1 VAPKTEELV
10 TICAQL
16 PEEKVG
22 ELVDFARFLQ
32 QQVANENTGDKEWER
47 FVADPR
53 SRPKLDAFAK
63 QALQEG
69 EAVPL
74 DPDGM

>member
-1 VAPKTEELV
+1 VAPKTKELV

-16 PEEKVG
+16 PPQKVE

-32 QQVANENTGDKEWER
+32 QQLANESARDKEWER
-47 FVADPR
+47 IVADPR

-69 EAVPL
+69 EAVLL
-74 DPDGM
+74 DPDAM

>member
-1 VAPKTEELV
+1 MAPKTKELV

-16 PEEKVG
+16 PPQKVE

-32 QQVANENTGDKEWER
+32 QQIASESAGDKEWER
-47 FVADPR
+47 IVADPR
-53 SRPKLDAFAK
+53 SRPRLEAFARR
-63 QALQEG
+63 ALQKG

-74 DPDGM
+74 DPDAM